1 MGPAQVIV
9 ADTSA
14 LLAIQFDE
22 PECREFLTI
31 IEAAERIYVS
41 SVSVVEAR
49 MVVYGRHGHNGV
61 LKLNAFLESPRFE
74 IVPPGEAETT
84 AAYEAFVMYG
94 KGNGHPAALN
104 FGDVFSYALSRTRGM
119 PLLFKGN
126 DFSQTDVRDARDGDW

>member
-1 MGPAQVIV
+1 MIV
-9 ADTSA
+9 VDTSA
-14 LLAIQFDE
+14 IIAIQLGE
-22 PECREFLTI
+22 TERSEFLQLINLAGTALI
-31 IEAAERIYVS
+31 S

-49 MVVYGRHGHNGV
+49 MVMHGRRGQQGV
-61 LKLNAFLESPRFE
+61 VHMNAFLESDLFE

-126 DFSQTDVRDARDGDW
+126 DFSHTDVRDARDGDW